1 LTPAYNGIEN
11 AIDLPNAATMCNQCG
26 VVCPVKIPLPD
37 LMRKLRE
44 KQFEKKLKSN
54 MEHWSLRLWAYL
66 ALRPKIYSIVTRV
79 MARIGRILGGDSR
92 RIRRMIIVGQ
102 DWTKNRDMPAP
113 SGRTFRDIYL
123 NKMNKR

>member
-1 LTPAYNGIEN
+1 
-11 AIDLPNAATMCNQCG
+11 
-26 VVCPVKIPLPD
+26 
-37 LMRKLRE
+37 
-44 KQFEKKLKSN
+44 
-54 MEHWSLRLWAYL
+54 
-66 ALRPKIYSIVTRV
+66 VTRF